1 MPDLREFKAGMNDYR
16 ELDIPFENG
25 FGELTQSQSELCLAI
40 ERVIE
45 NNGEAISPYKE
56 RSENFFF
63 DKDRN
68 SCDRIYNAITE

>member
-1 MPDLREFKAGMNDYR
+1 MNDYR
-16 ELDIPFENG
+16 KLDIPFENG
-25 FGELTQSQSELCLAI
+25 FGELTQSPSELCREI
-40 ERVIE
+40 ETIIE
-45 NNGEAISPYKE
+45 NNGEAIAPYNE